1 MKLALFASGTGSNAE
16 VLIRSAQAG
25 ELSGEVA
32 LVISDKPS
40 APVLAKAQ
48 ALGVKTVAI
57 RPTSFQNKA
66 EYEQELV
73 SRLQSE
79 EVDLVV
85 LAGYMRLIGPV
96 LLSAYEGK
104 IINIHPSL
112 LPSFPGLDAIGQALQ
127 ADVTVTGVTIHYV
140 DAGMDTGPIIAQREV
155 PLVEGETHET
165 LAKKIQAVEHKLY
178 PTVVNQLLHEKLGEE
193 S

>member
-16 VLIRSAQAG
+16 VIIRSAQAG

-48 ALGVKTVAI
+48 ALGVKAEAI
-57 RPTSFQNKA
+57 RPSSFQNKA
-66 EYEQELV
+66 AYEQELV
-73 SRLQSE
+73 SRLRSE

-127 ADVTVTGVTIHYV
+127 ANVTVTGVTIHYV

-178 PTVVNQLLHEKLGEE
+178 PTVVKQLLNEKLGEE
-193 S
+193 L